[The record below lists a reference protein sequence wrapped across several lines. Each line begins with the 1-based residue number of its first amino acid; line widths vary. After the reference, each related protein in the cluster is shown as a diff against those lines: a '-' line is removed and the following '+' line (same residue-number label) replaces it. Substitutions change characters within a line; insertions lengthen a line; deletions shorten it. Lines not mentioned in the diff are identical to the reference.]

1 MHSVSLEGG
10 TSPRRADDI
19 VAAQGFIT
27 PPVLQ
32 CLFLLQE
39 IFCNYT
45 YCMSKIC
52 DGQTGVL
59 DIRQ

>member
-1 MHSVSLEGG
+1 MQGVSLEGA
-10 TSPRRADDI
+10 TSRRSANDI

-52 DGQTGVL
+52 DGQTGML